1 MFDFPGLCTCGYGD
15 PVCFLAGTLKEDVNI
30 HHDVIKFNV
39 IFPVDLVKSGL
50 ELCVAII
57 YDTSVD

>member
-1 MFDFPGLCTCGYGD
+1 MLSGWM
-15 PVCFLAGTLKEDVNI
+15 LKKYENI

-50 ELCVAII
+50 EL
-57 YDTSVD
+57 SVSNIL